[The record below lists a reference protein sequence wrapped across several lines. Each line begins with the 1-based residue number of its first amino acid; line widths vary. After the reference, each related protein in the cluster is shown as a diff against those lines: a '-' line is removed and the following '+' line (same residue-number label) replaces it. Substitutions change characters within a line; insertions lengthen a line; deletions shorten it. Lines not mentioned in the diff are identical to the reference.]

1 MGKELLTMFQNWLLS
16 HMAVMTP
23 GSSVSGSLDFGLDL
37 LSGFMLFVSNKAEA
51 IQPLSWERLAVDSVK
66 SCQHLLESTCLESPA
81 LNSETQERKSSR
93 SQSRATTELL
103 GGHT

>member
-51 IQPLSWERLAVDSVK
+51 IQPLSWERLTVDSVK
-66 SCQHLLESTCLESPA
+66 SVRTSLDLHAWNLLP
-81 LNSETQERKSSR
+81 
-93 SQSRATTELL
+93 
-103 GGHT
+103 